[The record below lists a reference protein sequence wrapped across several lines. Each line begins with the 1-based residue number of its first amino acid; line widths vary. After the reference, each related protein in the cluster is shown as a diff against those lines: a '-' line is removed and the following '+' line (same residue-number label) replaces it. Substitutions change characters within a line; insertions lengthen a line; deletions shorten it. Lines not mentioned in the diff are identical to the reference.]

1 MKKGLRIGAV
11 PYLNTK
17 PLVAG
22 IEGGRG
28 VELRLAVPSQLPDLL
43 EQGELDVALIPS
55 IEYLRGRPFFV
66 VPDTSI
72 ASRGAVESVLLFLR
86 VPSVRDIKRV
96 ALDESSLTSAAL
108 VRIILQERYGL
119 RLSSVEYVP
128 WPRNQDLNDTQA
140 DAVLVIGDNAMKM
153 ASRMRNAECSK
164 CGFRIAECGI
174 KTTPH
179 SAFPIPHSERTP
191 HSLDL
196 GAEWKALTGL
206 PFVYALWG
214 TSKKGLVDSARRLLN
229 EAKRKGLAALPE
241 IARREA
247 KRLGLEPGFCLRYLS
262 ENICY
267 ELGEAEV
274 AGLRQFYRYALSM
287 GLASEG
293 VNLDFGNK
301 THIREGTLQGTDST
315 RGGPGPHLL

>member
-1 MKKGLRIGAV
+1 MFAQNNGAGARPAPTITMRNSLRIGAV

-86 VPSVRDIKRV
+86 VPRVRDIKRV
-96 ALDESSLTSAAL
+96 ALDESSLTSSTL

-153 ASRMRNAECSK
+153 ATSRGTLQRAP
-164 CGFRIAECGI
+164 
-174 KTTPH
+174 TTAVCP
-179 SAFPIPHSERTP
+179 P
-191 HSLDL
+191 LDL

-206 PFVYALWG
+206 PFVYALWV
-214 TSKKGLVDSARRLLN
+214 TSKKGLVDSTRRLLN

-267 ELGEAEV
+267 ALGEEEI

-293 VNLDFGNK
+293 VNLDFGSK

>member
-1 MKKGLRIGAV
+1 MEKGLRVGVV
-11 PYLNTK
+11 PYLNAK
-17 PLVAG
+17 PLITGIEEAG
-22 IEGGRG
+22 IK
-28 VELRLAVPSQLPDLL
+28 LRLAVPSQLPYLL
-43 EQGELDVALIPS
+43 ERGELDVALIPS

-86 VPSVRDIKRV
+86 VPRVRDIKRV
-96 ALDESSLTSAAL
+96 ALDESSLTSSTL

-153 ASRMRNAECSK
+153 AFGMRNSRSRTPNSEL
-164 CGFRIAECGI
+164 RI
-174 KTTPH
+174 
-179 SAFPIPHSERTP
+179 P

-206 PFVYALWG
+206 PFVYALWV
-214 TSKKGLVDSARRLLN
+214 TSKKGLVDSTRRLLN
-229 EAKRKGLAALPE
+229 EAKRKGLEALPE

-247 KRLGLEPGFCLRYLS
+247 RRLGLEPGFCLRYLS

-267 ELGEAEV
+267 ELGEEEV

-315 RGGPGPHLL
+315 

>member
-1 MKKGLRIGAV
+1 MKKSLRVGAV

-17 PLVAG
+17 PLTAG

-28 VELRLAVPSQLPDLL
+28 VELRLAVPSQLPGLL
-43 EQGELDVALIPS
+43 ERGELDVALIPS

-86 VPSVRDIKRV
+86 VPRVRDIKRV

-108 VRIILQERYGL
+108 VRVILQERYGL
-119 RLSSVEYVP
+119 GLSSVEYVP

-153 ASRMRNAECSK
+153 ASRGTLQRAP
-164 CGFRIAECGI
+164 
-174 KTTPH
+174 TTGVY
-179 SAFPIPHSERTP
+179 ST
-191 HSLDL
+191 LDL

-206 PFVYALWG
+206 PFVYALWV
-214 TSKKGLVDSARRLLN
+214 TSKKGLVDSTRRLLN

-315 RGGPGPHLL
+315 

>member
-1 MKKGLRIGAV
+1 MKKSLRVGAV

-43 EQGELDVALIPS
+43 ERGELDVALIPS

-86 VPSVRDIKRV
+86 VPRVRDIKRV
-96 ALDESSLTSAAL
+96 ALDESSLTSSTL

-119 RLSSVEYVP
+119 RLSSVEYIP
-128 WPRNQDLNDTQA
+128 WPRNQDINDTQA

-153 ASRMRNAECSK
+153 AISRGTLQRAP
-164 CGFRIAECGI
+164 
-174 KTTPH
+174 TTAVCP
-179 SAFPIPHSERTP
+179 T
-191 HSLDL
+191 LDL

-206 PFVYALWG
+206 PFVYALWV
-214 TSKKGLVDSARRLLN
+214 TSKKGLVDSTRRLLN
-229 EAKRKGLAALPE
+229 EAKRKGMAALPE

-247 KRLGLEPGFCLRYLS
+247 NRLGLETGFCLRYLS

-315 RGGPGPHLL
+315 

>member
-1 MKKGLRIGAV
+1 MGGTCPYNKTMKKSLRVGAV

-43 EQGELDVALIPS
+43 ERGELDVALIPS

-86 VPSVRDIKRV
+86 VPRVRDVKRV

-108 VRIILQERYGL
+108 ARIILQERYGL

-153 ASRMRNAECSK
+153 GVDFGIRNSDF
-164 CGFRIAECGI
+164 GFQIRN
-174 KTTPH
+174 PQ
-179 SAFPIPHSERTP
+179 SAIHNY
-191 HSLDL
+191 LDL
-196 GAEWKALTGL
+196 GAEWKAL
-206 PFVYALWG
+206 
-214 TSKKGLVDSARRLLN
+214 
-229 EAKRKGLAALPE
+229 
-241 IARREA
+241 
-247 KRLGLEPGFCLRYLS
+247 
-262 ENICY
+262 
-267 ELGEAEV
+267 
-274 AGLRQFYRYALSM
+274 
-287 GLASEG
+287 
-293 VNLDFGNK
+293 
-301 THIREGTLQGTDST
+301 
-315 RGGPGPHLL
+315 

>member
-1 MKKGLRIGAV
+1 MKKSLRVGAV

-43 EQGELDVALIPS
+43 ERGELDVALIPS

-86 VPSVRDIKRV
+86 VPRVRDIKRV
-96 ALDESSLTSAAL
+96 ALDESSLTSSTL

-119 RLSSVEYVP
+119 RLSSVEYIP
-128 WPRNQDLNDTQA
+128 WPRNQDINDTQA

-153 ASRMRNAECSK
+153 AISRGTLQRAP
-164 CGFRIAECGI
+164 
-174 KTTPH
+174 TTAVCP
-179 SAFPIPHSERTP
+179 T
-191 HSLDL
+191 LDL

-206 PFVYALWG
+206 PFVYALWV
-214 TSKKGLVDSARRLLN
+214 TSKKGLVDSTRRLLN
-229 EAKRKGLAALPE
+229 EAKRRGLAALPE

-267 ELGEAEV
+267 ELGEEEI

-301 THIREGTLQGTDST
+301 THIRESTLQGTDST
-315 RGGPGPHLL
+315 

>member
-1 MKKGLRIGAV
+1 MRKSLRIGAV

-22 IEGGRG
+22 IEGGSG

-43 EQGELDVALIPS
+43 EQGELDVALVPS

-66 VPDTSI
+66 IPDTSI

-86 VPSVRDIKRV
+86 VPRVRDVKRV

-108 VRIILQERYGL
+108 ARIILQERYGL

-153 ASRMRNAECSK
+153 ASGMRNAECRMRSS
-164 CGFRIAECGI
+164 GSG
-174 KTTPH
+174 
-179 SAFPIPHSERTP
+179 IPHSELRTP
-191 HSLDL
+191 HFLDL

-206 PFVYALWG
+206 PFVYALWV
-214 TSKKGLVDSARRLLN
+214 TSKKGLVDSTRRLLN

-247 KRLGLEPGFCLRYLS
+247 NRLGLEPGFCLRYLS

-267 ELGEAEV
+267 ELGEEEV

-301 THIREGTLQGTDST
+301 AHIREGTLQGTDST

>member
-1 MKKGLRIGAV
+1 MGGTCPYNKTMKKSLRVGAV

-43 EQGELDVALIPS
+43 ERGELDVALIPS

-86 VPSVRDIKRV
+86 VPRVRDIKRV
-96 ALDESSLTSAAL
+96 ALDESSLTSSTL

-119 RLSSVEYVP
+119 RLSSVEYIP
-128 WPRNQDLNDTQA
+128 WPRNQDINDTQA
-140 DAVLVIGDNAMKM
+140 DAVVVIGETA
-153 ASRMRNAECSK
+153 
-164 CGFRIAECGI
+164 I
-174 KTTPH
+174 KRKIRRGTLQRAPTTAVCP
-179 SAFPIPHSERTP
+179 T
-191 HSLDL
+191 LDL

-206 PFVYALWG
+206 PFVYALWV
-214 TSKKGLVDSARRLLN
+214 TSKKGLVDSTRRLLN
-229 EAKRKGLAALPE
+229 EAKRRGLAALPE

-267 ELGEAEV
+267 ELGEEEV

-301 THIREGTLQGTDST
+301 THIGEGTLQGTDST
-315 RGGPGPHLL
+315 

>member
-1 MKKGLRIGAV
+1 MRKSLKIGAV

-43 EQGELDVALIPS
+43 ERGELDVALIPS

-86 VPSVRDIKRV
+86 VPRVRDIKRV
-96 ALDESSLTSAAL
+96 ALDESSLTSSTL

-153 ASRMRNAECSK
+153 ASRGTLQRAP
-164 CGFRIAECGI
+164 
-174 KTTPH
+174 TTAVCP
-179 SAFPIPHSERTP
+179 T
-191 HSLDL
+191 LDL

-206 PFVYALWG
+206 PFVYALWV
-214 TSKKGLVDSARRLLN
+214 TSKKGLVDSTRRLLN

-267 ELGEAEV
+267 
-274 AGLRQFYRYALSM
+274 
-287 GLASEG
+287 
-293 VNLDFGNK
+293 
-301 THIREGTLQGTDST
+301 
-315 RGGPGPHLL
+315 

>member
-1 MKKGLRIGAV
+1 MKKSLRVGAV

-43 EQGELDVALIPS
+43 ERGELDVALIPS

-86 VPSVRDIKRV
+86 VPRVRDIKRV
-96 ALDESSLTSAAL
+96 ALDESSLTSSTL

-119 RLSSVEYVP
+119 RLSSVEYIP
-128 WPRNQDLNDTQA
+128 WPRNQDINDTQA

-153 ASRMRNAECSK
+153 AISRGTLQRAP
-164 CGFRIAECGI
+164 
-174 KTTPH
+174 TTAVCP
-179 SAFPIPHSERTP
+179 T
-191 HSLDL
+191 LDL

-206 PFVYALWG
+206 PFVYALWV
-214 TSKKGLVDSARRLLN
+214 TSKKGLVDSTRRLLN
-229 EAKRKGLAALPE
+229 EAKRRGLAALPE

-267 ELGEAEV
+267 ELGEEEI

-315 RGGPGPHLL
+315 